1 MKTLILAAIR
11 YSLISTAVAAL
22 SIVYPASVQADT
34 TYTYTGNPFT
44 NVSGPPYT
52 MSDFVSGMLTL
63 AGPLAPNF
71 NGFVTPIAFSF
82 SDGVQ
87 TITNLTPGLG
97 LVTFGFQTGPTGA
110 ISDWNVDV
118 FLLAG
123 VAEISTVKGVT
134 QEIDF
139 GLLGAASFGQITD
152 NPGVWATVAGV
163 PDTGST
169 LSLMALTLI
178 ALGLVARR
186 FQRAEG

>member
-1 MKTLILAAIR
+1 MKALPKIVLA
-11 YSLISTAVAAL
+11 LTAVAVL
-22 SIVYPASVQADT
+22 SVVYPASVQADT

-44 NVSGPPYT
+44 SVSGPPHT

-97 LVTFGFQTGPTGA
+97 QSLTFHFQTGPIGV

-118 FLLAG
+118 FLFGG
-123 VAEISTVKGVT
+123 VEEISTVKEVSQT
-134 QEIDF
+134 IDF
-139 GLLGAASFGQITD
+139 GVTAGGAFGQIT
-152 NPGVWATVAGV
+152 NHAGVWATVAGV

-169 LSLMALTLI
+169 LSLMTLTPLWRW
-178 ALGLVARR
+178 V
-186 FQRAEG
+186 

>member
-1 MKTLILAAIR
+1 MKALPKILLA
-11 YSLISTAVAAL
+11 LTAVAVL
-22 SIVYPASVQADT
+22 SVVYPASVQADT

-44 NVSGPPYT
+44 SVSGPPYT

-97 LVTFGFQTGPTGA
+97 QSLTFHFQTGPTGV
-110 ISDWNVDV
+110 ISDWTVDV
-118 FLLAG
+118 FLFG
-123 VAEISTVKGVT
+123 GEEIDTAKNPLGAT
-134 QEIDF
+134 TIDF
-139 GLLGAASFGQITD
+139 GLMPGEAFGQITN
-152 NPGVWATVAGV
+152 NPGVWATVPGV

-169 LSLMALTLI
+169 LSLMTLTLM

-186 FQRAEG
+186 FQRAG